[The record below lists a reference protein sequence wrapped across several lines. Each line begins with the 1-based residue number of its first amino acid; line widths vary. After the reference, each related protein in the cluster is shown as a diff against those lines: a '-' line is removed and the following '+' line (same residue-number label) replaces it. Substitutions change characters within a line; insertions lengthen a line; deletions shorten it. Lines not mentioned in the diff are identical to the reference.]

1 MVLGVLRSRRRAE
14 FERQARKIWV
24 SYLMTHYLRI
34 GALSKK
40 VGIVSLSKLFSSL
53 NFFLINIIFA
63 RALTKE
69 MNGSYQQTMLIINLF
84 STLFLF
90 GVPTSIYY
98 FLPNLQGGRKKGF
111 FYQSVLILSY
121 LGVITT
127 IAAFFLSDW
136 LAVKFTNPPLASLIR
151 ASCLYLLFVLA
162 ASFGDA
168 ILIAINRHAL
178 MAGLSILFTALHFA
192 AVVMPV
198 LFHMPMQ
205 SIFYLLGVV
214 NVARFIVSFVVCR
227 RLVSPEP
234 PVFSSS
240 LLREQFIYILPIGL
254 NSMIDILSCGLDRI
268 LVSFLFTV
276 KDLAVYQYGAQE
288 IPFISILIGSIS
300 AVIIPEISR
309 LRHEGRWDEFSTLF
323 RNASVKTALIL
334 FPLFG
339 FLMIFAQKIYIILYT
354 ESYLA
359 AVPVFRIYLLMLPL
373 RIVSYQSILFAL
385 GKTKSVIVGAAF
397 DLVANLTLSL
407 ILAAKMGPVGVALG
421 LVIATIGQVVFY
433 IFIIRHATRIEWRRL
448 FEPRIFGIIIVSCLV
463 ACIPCLII
471 TRIPINVLVQV
482 VSGAVICGAV
492 YILCLRLLF
501 VHQRRI
507 WS

>member
-1 MVLGVLRSRRRAE
+1 
-14 FERQARKIWV
+14 
-24 SYLMTHYLRI
+24 MTHYLRI
-34 GALSKK
+34 GTLSKK

-53 NFFLINIIFA
+53 NLFLINIIFA

-69 MNGSYQQTMLIINLF
+69 MNGSYQQTMLVINLF
-84 STLFLF
+84 SMLFLF

-98 FLPNLQGGRKKGF
+98 FLPNLGGGRKKGF

-121 LGVITT
+121 LGVVTT

-168 ILIAINRHAL
+168 ILIAINRHTL
-178 MAGLSILFTALHFA
+178 MAGLSILFAVLHFT

-198 LFHMPMQ
+198 LFHMPIQ
-205 SIFYLLGVV
+205 SVFYLLGVV
-214 NVARFIVSFVVCR
+214 NLARFIVSFAVCR
-227 RLVSPEP
+227 RLVSVEP
-234 PVFSSS
+234 PAFSSS
-240 LLREQFIYILPIGL
+240 LLREQIIYILPLGL
-254 NSMIDILSCGLDRI
+254 NSMIDVLSRGLDRI

-288 IPFISILIGSIS
+288 IPFIGILIGSIS
-300 AVIIPEISR
+300 AVVIPEISR
-309 LRHEGRWDEFSTLF
+309 IRHEGRWEEFATLF

-339 FLMIFAQKIYIILYT
+339 FLMIFAPKIYLILYT

-373 RIVSYQSILFAL
+373 RIISFQSILFAL
-385 GKTKSVIVGAAF
+385 GKTRSVIVGAVF

-407 ILAAKMGPVGVALG
+407 ILAARMGPVGVALG
-421 LVIATIGQVVFY
+421 LVIATMGQVVFY
-433 IFIIRHATRIEWRRL
+433 VFIIKLATRLEWWKL
-448 FEPRIFGIIIVSCLV
+448 FEPRPFGIIIISCL
-463 ACIPCLII
+463 AGCLPCLII
-471 TRIPINVLVQV
+471 ARMPIHILVQV
-482 VSGAVICGAV
+482 VSGAVICGAT
-492 YILCLRLLF
+492 YLSCLHLLF
-501 VHQRRI
+501 KS